1 MCRARMLVLTLV
13 AVVTLALGA
22 APAGAQEWIQHP
34 MTGNWWWCDYYA
46 DGGPYEGYTYWCNA
60 QDVATG
66 EWGWVR
72 AKPGWQYG
80 PLGG

>member
-1 MCRARMLVLTLV
+1 MYRK
-13 AVVTLALGA
+13 VTLLVMAALLVSLLAA

-34 MTGNWWWCDYYA
+34 MVDTWWWCDYYY
-46 DGGPYEGYTYWCNA
+46 DGGPYEGYTYWCYA
-60 QDVATG
+60 PDAATG
-66 EWGWVR
+66 EYGWVR